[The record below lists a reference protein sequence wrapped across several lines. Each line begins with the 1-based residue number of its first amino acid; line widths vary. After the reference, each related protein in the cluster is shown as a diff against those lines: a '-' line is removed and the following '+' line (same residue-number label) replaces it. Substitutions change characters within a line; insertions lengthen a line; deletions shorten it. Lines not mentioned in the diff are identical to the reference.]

1 MVKRAGPVIAALAG
15 VFLAWAC
22 SDDIE
27 LPTPYHEGYLSR
39 PSDVSSAVEGDAINV
54 SWSIA
59 SEANVQGFVVGFTD
73 SSGAEYTSSVEDPA
87 ARLHSEQEPGRQPG
101 HGLLDSGVDLRWRGL
116 LRSPVGGRYTGGP
129 GVR

>member
-1 MVKRAGPVIAALAG
+1 MVKRAGPVIAALAA
-15 VFLAWAC
+15 VVLAWAC

-73 SSGAEYTSSVEDPA
+73 SSGAEQTRSIEDPA
-87 ARLHSEQEPGRQPG
+87 ARLHSEQGLDVTPGTVYLIQVWAF
-101 HGLLDSGVDLRWRGL
+101 DGVGFFGP
-116 LRSPVGGRYTGGP
+116 RSAADTLV
-129 GVR
+129 VQE

>member
-1 MVKRAGPVIAALAG
+1 MVKRAGPVIAALAAA
-15 VFLAWAC
+15 LAWAC

-73 SSGAEYTSSVEDPA
+73 SSGAEHTSSVEDPA
-87 ARLHSEQEPGRQPG
+87 ARLHSEQELDVSPGTVYLIQVWAF
-101 HGLLDSGVDLRWRGL
+101 DGVGFFGP
-116 LRSPVGGRYTGGP
+116 RSAADTLV
-129 GVR
+129 VQE